1 MRDLEQIPVLI
12 GEIYDAALKPSLWSA
27 VLVKVGNFIG
37 GSAASL
43 YSKDARSLSGAVFH
57 YGGDIDPHYTQ
68 LYFTKYVKFD
78 PFTSAHVMADIEQP
92 TCVADVMPFDEFR
105 RMRIYEEWVQ
115 PQGWID
121 CLTTPLD
128 KTATGA
134 ALFSVFRREEH
145 GPADD
150 GARARMR
157 QIGPHIR
164 RAALISRAIEQKSA
178 EADTFADTLDGLS
191 AGMFLVDAAG
201 RIVHANASG
210 RALLADG
217 VVLRAQCD
225 RLVATNVDAAQ
236 ALNDIFT
243 GAGQGDAVANTKGI
257 AVPLTGRDG
266 ERYVS
271 HVLPLTAGARR
282 RAGAKHAAVAAV
294 FVRKASIEAPS
305 PPETIARHYSLTPT
319 ELRVLLV
326 NVEVGGVA
334 ETADALGIAAATVK
348 THLHR
353 VFGKTGVNRQA
364 DLVKLVAGF
373 ANPLLA

>member
-1 MRDLEQIPVLI
+1 MRDLEQIPALI

-43 YSKDARSLSGAVFH
+43 YSKDAKSLSGAVFH

-105 RMRIYEEWVQ
+105 KMRIYEEWVQ

-157 QIGPHIR
+157 QIVPHIR
-164 RAALISRAIEQKSA
+164 RAALISRAIEQKTA

-225 RLVATNVDAAQ
+225 RLVATNADAAQ

-282 RAGAKHAAVAAV
+282 RAGANHAAVAAV

>member
-1 MRDLEQIPVLI
+1 MHDFEKIPSLV
-12 GEIYDAALKPSLWSA
+12 GEIYDAALNPTLWSS
-27 VLVKVGNFIG
+27 VLVNVATFIG

-43 YSKDARSLSGAVFH
+43 FSKDAKSLSGAVFH
-57 YGGDIDPHYTQ
+57 YGGDIDPHYTH

-78 PFTSAHVMADIEQP
+78 PTTSAHVLADVEQP
-92 TCVADVMPFDEFR
+92 ICTGDIMPFDDFR
-105 RMRIYEEWVQ
+105 KTRIYEEWVQ

-134 ALFSVFRREEH
+134 ALFGVFRREEH
-145 GPADD
+145 GPVDEA
-150 GARARMR
+150 ARARMR
-157 QIGPHIR
+157 QVVPHIR
-164 RAALISRAIEQKSA
+164 RAALIGRSIEQKAA

-191 AGMFLVDAAG
+191 AGMFLVDGAG

-217 VVLRAQCD
+217 GVLRAHGD
-225 RLVATNVDAAQ
+225 RLMATSAAAAQ
-236 ALNDIFT
+236 ALTDIFA
-243 GAGQGDAVANTKGI
+243 GAGQGDAVANAKGI

-266 ERYVS
+266 QRYVS

-282 RAGAKHAAVAAV
+282 RAGANHAAVAAV

>member
-1 MRDLEQIPVLI
+1 MRDLEQIPALI
-12 GEIYDAALKPSLWSA
+12 GEIYDAALKPSLWSS
-27 VLVKVGNFIG
+27 VLAKVGNFIG

-43 YSKDARSLSGAVFH
+43 YSKDAKSLTGAVFH
-57 YGGDIDPHYTQ
+57 YGGDIDPHYTH

-78 PFTSAHVMADIEQP
+78 PFTTAHVMADIEQP
-92 TCVADVMPFDEFR
+92 VCVADVMPFDEFR
-105 RMRIYEEWVQ
+105 KMRIYEEWVQ

-121 CLTTPLD
+121 CLTAPLD

-134 ALFSVFRREEH
+134 ALFGVFRREEH
-145 GPADD
+145 GPVDD
-150 GARARMR
+150 AARARMR
-157 QIGPHIR
+157 QIVPHIR
-164 RAALISRAIEQKSA
+164 RAALIGRAIEQKSA

-191 AGMFLVDAAG
+191 AGMFLVDGTG

-217 VVLRAQCD
+217 GVLRTQCD
-225 RLVATNVDAAQ
+225 RLVATNTDAAR
-236 ALNDIFT
+236 ALTDIFT

-282 RAGAKHAAVAAV
+282 RAGANHAAVAAV

>member
-1 MRDLEQIPVLI
+1 V
-12 GEIYDAALKPSLWSA
+12 
-27 VLVKVGNFIG
+27 
-37 GSAASL
+37 
-43 YSKDARSLSGAVFH
+43 
-57 YGGDIDPHYTQ
+57 
-68 LYFTKYVKFD
+68 
-78 PFTSAHVMADIEQP
+78 
-92 TCVADVMPFDEFR
+92 
-105 RMRIYEEWVQ
+105 
-115 PQGWID
+115 
-121 CLTTPLD
+121 
-128 KTATGA
+128 
-134 ALFSVFRREEH
+134 
-145 GPADD
+145 
-150 GARARMR
+150 
-157 QIGPHIR
+157 
-164 RAALISRAIEQKSA
+164 
-178 EADTFADTLDGLS
+178 
-191 AGMFLVDAAG
+191 
-201 RIVHANASG
+201 
-210 RALLADG
+210 
-217 VVLRAQCD
+217 QCD
-225 RLVATNVDAAQ
+225 KLVATNAVAAQ

-243 GAGQGDAVANTKGI
+243 GAGQGDAAANIKGV

-282 RAGAKHAAVAAV
+282 RAGMSHAAVAAV

>member
-1 MRDLEQIPVLI
+1 
-12 GEIYDAALKPSLWSA
+12 
-27 VLVKVGNFIG
+27 
-37 GSAASL
+37 
-43 YSKDARSLSGAVFH
+43 
-57 YGGDIDPHYTQ
+57 
-68 LYFTKYVKFD
+68 
-78 PFTSAHVMADIEQP
+78 
-92 TCVADVMPFDEFR
+92 
-105 RMRIYEEWVQ
+105 
-115 PQGWID
+115 
-121 CLTTPLD
+121 
-128 KTATGA
+128 
-134 ALFSVFRREEH
+134 
-145 GPADD
+145 
-150 GARARMR
+150 MR
-157 QIGPHIR
+157 QIVPHIR
-164 RAALISRAIEQKSA
+164 RAALIGRAIEQKTA

-191 AGMFLVDAAG
+191 AGMFLVDGVG

-217 VVLRAQCD
+217 AVLRAQCD
-225 RLVATNVDAAQ
+225 RLVATNADAAQ
-236 ALNDIFT
+236 ALTDIFT
-243 GAGQGDAVANTKGI
+243 GAGQGDAVANTKGF

-271 HVLPLTAGARR
+271 HVLPLTAGVRR
-282 RAGAKHAAVAAV
+282 RAGANHAAVAAV